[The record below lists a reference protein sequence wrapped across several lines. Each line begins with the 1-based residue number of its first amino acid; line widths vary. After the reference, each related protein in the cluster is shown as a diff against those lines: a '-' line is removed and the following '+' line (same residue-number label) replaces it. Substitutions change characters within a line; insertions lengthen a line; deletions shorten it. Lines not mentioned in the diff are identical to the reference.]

1 MPSIHQLVAGYAK
14 SDAIS
19 NEARVL
25 RDMFRRWGFASDIY
39 CETRR
44 ILPELRGDAR
54 DLAGL
59 RCAPEDIALLHLS
72 IGSPANDLF
81 QVLPCRRVLL
91 YHNITPS
98 SFFRL
103 INQSTAANLELGRRQ
118 ACALSGAAHIVLA
131 DSAFN
136 AAELRE
142 MGYGDVSVFP
152 LALELESLD
161 RTSPGMLRAL
171 ADGRTNVLFVGRG
184 APNKKIEDVI
194 TAFAFFQRF
203 VDPDARLVHAGSY
216 AGTERYAAY
225 VRAAAREA
233 GIGNVL
239 FTGSIPQEE
248 LNACYAAASVFVC
261 MSEHEGFCIP
271 LLEAMKAGV
280 PVLAFEAGAVPETMD
295 GAGVIFRKKD
305 FAAVA
310 EMMGLLAG
318 ETPLRRSVLRGQCE
332 RVARFTARDAESE
345 LRNLLAPT
353 LPRLDNT
360 TRHE

>member
-142 MGYGDVSVFP
+142 MGYGGVSVFP

-271 LLEAMKAGV
+271 LLEAKKAGG
-280 PVLAFEAGAVPETMD
+280 FRGRGGAGNDGRCRGHLQEEGLRRRCGND
-295 GAGVIFRKKD
+295 GAAGRRDTAAPFR
-305 FAAVA
+305 AARTVREGGTVHCTRRRVRTA
-310 EMMGLLAG
+310 EPAC
-318 ETPLRRSVLRGQCE
+318 PDAAASGQYHP
-332 RVARFTARDAESE
+332 S
-345 LRNLLAPT
+345 
-353 LPRLDNT
+353 
-360 TRHE
+360 